1 MWQTLSHEDDHLPN
15 RCSCI
20 KETCQLLGFED
31 RVHYAEWQPGD
42 RGCPEVEVE
51 IPLVSALICLE
62 LEFVSLPN
70 TGKSFEELVVC

>member
-1 MWQTLSHEDDHLPN
+1 M
-15 RCSCI
+15 
-20 KETCQLLGFED
+20 LGIED

-51 IPLVSALICLE
+51 IPLVSALIFLE

-70 TGKSFEELVVC
+70 TG